1 MLYALSGD
9 TEATAFGGSSSD
21 VAVKE
26 NMVML
31 SKVESGGSITLNDGL
46 WILEWEIDRSAR
58 EKAEREKGCVGLCCE
73 RRQRCACFDCRSCRP
88 QEGANVG
95 SLTLVSAMGAGS
107 HCKGKR
113 GLFITSQ
120 VKSPLFI

>member
-1 MLYALSGD
+1 MLYAPSGD

-31 SKVESGGSITLNDGL
+31 NKVESGGSITLNDGL

-58 EKAEREKGCVGLCCE
+58 EKAEREKRCVGLCCE
-73 RRQRCACFDCRSCRP
+73 RRQRYACFDCRSCRP
-88 QEGANVG
+88 REGG
-95 SLTLVSAMGAGS
+95 PEELS
-107 HCKGKR
+107 
-113 GLFITSQ
+113 
-120 VKSPLFI
+120 